1 MADEPS
7 RSAGK
12 SAKPVPDW
20 IQAHGIVDRPT
31 GLKRARASR
40 QLVTAATTNALG
52 RDSSFGPAP
61 LLLGGL
67 INRGIGLHEGAIA
80 ALETD
85 NPFSAFTLIRS
96 LAENAASLLYA
107 VEHPTKIER
116 ILGLDGSRA
125 MAIGKITSYANR
137 SERFGAFQLVYSQLS
152 EYAHPLSKSI
162 TASASMDDE
171 KFRWWGTP
179 AFRPGNDFLMACVWL
194 IELAGANADLI
205 VDFANVQG
213 W

>member
-1 MADEPS
+1 MNRPARPAKAQS
-7 RSAGK
+7 RSR
-12 SAKPVPDW
+12 DW

-125 MAIGKITSYANR
+125 MAIGKITSYANG

-162 TASASMDDE
+162 TASMDDE
-171 KFRWWGTP
+171 KFRWSGTP

>member
-1 MADEPS
+1 M
-7 RSAGK
+7 
-12 SAKPVPDW
+12 
-20 IQAHGIVDRPT
+20 HGIVDRPT
-31 GLKRARASR
+31 GLERALASR
-40 QLVTAATTNALG
+40 QLLTAAAANALG

-67 INRGIGLHEGAIA
+67 ITRGIGLHEGAIA
-80 ALETD
+80 ALETN

-116 ILGLDGSRA
+116 ILGLDGNRP
-125 MAIGKITSYANR
+125 MAIGKITSYANG
-137 SERFGAFQLVYSQLS
+137 SKRFGAFQLVYSQLS

-171 KFRWWGTP
+171 KFRWSGTP

-205 VDFANVQG
+205 VEFANVQG